1 MAENPKIRV
10 PALLLMGEMNY
21 VIKFPGME
29 DYLKSGAVKNYV
41 PDLEIKF
48 MPEGS
53 HFVQEQFQD
62 EVNDLILNFLEKC
75 FS

>member
-10 PALLLMGEMNY
+10 PALLLMGEMKY
-21 VIKFPGME
+21 VIKFPVME

-41 PDLEIKF
+41 PDMEIKF

-75 FS
+75 SS